1 MNQQTNS
8 QANLLLEYGIALY
21 DKNQLDLA
29 LVNFEKFLL
38 ENPTHINALYYK
50 GLCAHG
56 LGKISLALSCFEKV
70 LALDADHTDAAIAL
84 SALYND
90 LGNYAKGRLIFE
102 NAMKKVKVN
111 RQSGEKDPYIN
122 RKFALKHFE
131 LGEMYLGH
139 ERFDEA
145 LAQFQQVIVLDPQYL
160 EGRIRLAKTYAKK
173 GLMAKAILE
182 LKTLKN
188 EHPDFYP
195 ARMALGI
202 LYFGLGNILE
212 AQNEWQKILDMCPN
226 HKAAY
231 DYLKL
236 SMNASEVKI

>member
-1 MNQQTNS
+1 MAQNI
-8 QANLLLEYGIALY
+8 NLLCEQGLQYFKQ
-21 DKNQLDLA
+21 DQLDLA
-29 LVNFEKFLL
+29 LECFEKYLL
-38 ENPTHINALYYK
+38 EYPKNTQALYHT
-50 GLCAHG
+50 GICAHH
-56 LGKISLALSCFEKV
+56 LGKIQLALSALEKV
-70 LALDADHTDAAIAL
+70 LQLDPDHTDASIAL
-84 SALYND
+84 SALHND
-90 LGNYAKGRLIFE
+90 LGNYTKGQQIFD
-102 NAMKKVKVN
+102 AALKRVKTQ

-131 LGEMYLGH
+131 IGEMYLAH

-145 LAQFQQVIVLDPQYL
+145 LAQFQRVLALDPSYL

-188 EHPDFYP
+188 EHPDFHA
-195 ARMALGI
+195 ARLALGI
-202 LYFGLGNILE
+202 LYFGLGNVLE

-226 HKAAY
+226 HRAAQ

-236 SMNASEVKI
+236 SMGATELRS